1 MEHLWFKRSLTQVSA
16 KTALDTWIYQSPVCI
31 ETPIIPDGCRDFIF
45 KRTPNGTIHWLI
57 SPLDTTTTQVSIN
70 AGTDMVG
77 VRLRPGTQINET
89 ALLKWSRCHD
99 PLELLDVDRLDE
111 FCTLRISTVEIL
123 DCLKGAASVGNA
135 ASELGVSVR
144 TLQREVKQSTGT
156 TPKFWLA
163 LARVRQTC
171 RLLATCQDLAEA
183 SALFGYADQAHMTR
197 DIRRW
202 LGVTPIGFMANQEL
216 HQQLYQRGYG

>member
-1 MEHLWFKRSLTQVSA
+1 MEQLWFKRPLTQVSA
-16 KTALDTWIYQSPVCI
+16 KTALDTWLFQT
-31 ETPIIPDGCRDFIF
+31 ETCVEMPIIPDDCRDFIF
-45 KRTPNGTIHWLI
+45 KRMPSGAICWSI
-57 SPLDTTTTQVSIN
+57 SSLDAATNQVSIN

-77 VRLRPGTQINET
+77 VRLRPGTQINKA

-123 DCLKGAASVGNA
+123 DCLKGATSVGSA

-144 TLQREVKQSTGT
+144 TLQREVKQTTGV
-156 TPKFWLA
+156 TPKFWLS

-171 RLLATCQDLAEA
+171 RRLATCQDLAEA
-183 SALFGYADQAHMTR
+183 SVVFGYADQSHMTR
-197 DIRRW
+197 DIKRW
-202 LGVTPIGFMANQEL
+202 LGVTPIVFMANQEL
-216 HQQLYQRGYG
+216 HQQLCQRGYG